1 MPKTNGFVK
10 DKRIAN
16 IFCPQFLIA
25 CPTFQHWET
34 NPEIV
39 DEINANEHGDAGSFV
54 LVGNS

>member
-10 DKRIAN
+10 EKRIAN
-16 IFCPQFLIA
+16 IFYPQFLIA

-39 DEINANEHGDAGSFV
+39 DEINANEH
-54 LVGNS
+54 